1 MRTLLFA
8 AAILLS
14 AIVVLLAF
22 FSITGLLSSLIYTVI
37 SSGISILLIFALF
50 HFIYLYTAKDK
61 KNCFI
66 TANAVSSGWQH
77 FYQPQGK

>member
-50 HFIYLYTAKDK
+50 VFIYLYTAKDK
-61 KNCFI
+61 KN
-66 TANAVSSGWQH
+66 
-77 FYQPQGK
+77 

>member
-14 AIVVLLAF
+14 ALVVLLAF

-50 HFIYLYTAKDK
+50 HFIYLYTAKNK
-61 KNCFI
+61 KN
-66 TANAVSSGWQH
+66 
-77 FYQPQGK
+77 